1 MTDYKIAEKIHFE
14 INKQI
19 CYKTDLENYQINEF
33 WTIPTL
39 FGDCEDYALLK
50 RKKLLES
57 GWDITKQHLVL
68 CLMKEQNNQG
78 HCVLLVNTNKG
89 DYILDNCHE
98 WPKPINEINYDWKYI
113 LKDGDWYEINGIT

>member
-1 MTDYKIAEKIHFE
+1 M
-14 INKQI
+14 
-19 CYKTDLENYQINEF
+19 ENYQLNEF

-78 HCVLLVNTNKG
+78 HCVLLVNTDRG

-98 WPKPINEINYDWKYI
+98 WPKLINDLNYDWKYI